1 MPIQLSVE
9 NCKLQEGLK
18 FVKTFLG
25 KGKDDPIERCIHMY
39 VTNDHKA
46 ILSCTDKN
54 SWGECE
60 VELLGSSG
68 EGVLPNIDLNMLL
81 NVITTLNPTQEII
94 IKYDENNNNSVEIT
108 YVGRKSSIVLN
119 CVEGEFITAPTIQ
132 NSEKYDIMGI
142 TLKNGINKASEI
154 ITNST
159 SQEDA
164 IKNCVCLTLAK
175 GKALFEAIDTQTK
188 SMMAYV
194 LATNTNQ
201 QVRKFFECAK
211 AKIMINSF
219 DDECMSMYIN
229 ENFISFQQGDKKA
242 YLRLL
247 NGNFFKITK
256 LIPKQVDKVFK
267 FNRLE
272 FLSAL
277 NRINALISKT
287 SVIKSCN
294 VKFSNM
300 FTTITSKNTRGV
312 IVEDVICS
320 SVSDEIEMS
329 FMVNTLIKVLNVSV
343 GDDIKISVLN
353 NGIIVTSSD
362 GKTYTQSIMVS
373 KISGMN

>member
-1 MPIQLSVE
+1 MQISLSVE

-18 FVKTFLG
+18 FVKPFLG
-25 KGKDDPIERCIHMY
+25 KGKNDSMERCVNMY
-39 VTNDHKA
+39 ITSDHKA
-46 ILSCTDKN
+46 ILSCSDKN
-54 SWGECE
+54 SWGEIE
-60 VELLGSSG
+60 VELLGSEG
-68 EGVLPNIDLNMLL
+68 EGTLPNIELDMLL
-81 NVITTLNPTQEII
+81 NVITTLNLTQEII
-94 IKYDENNNNSVEIT
+94 IKHDSDKSNSVEMT
-108 YVGRKSSIVLN
+108 YQGRKSSIVLN
-119 CVEGEFITAPTIQ
+119 CIEGNFITAPTMN

-159 SQEDA
+159 SQEDT

-211 AKIMINSF
+211 AKFMINSF
-219 DDECMSMYIN
+219 SDDCMSMYIN
-229 ENFISFQQGDKKA
+229 ENFISFQQGEKRT

-267 FNRLE
+267 YNRLE
-272 FLSAL
+272 MLSAL
-277 NRINALISKT
+277 NRVNALISKS

-294 VKFSNM
+294 IKFSNM
-300 FTTITSKNTRGV
+300 FSTITSKNTRGV

-320 SVSDEIEMS
+320 STSDEIEMS
-329 FMVNTLIKVLNVSV
+329 FMVNTLIKVLNACV
-343 GDDIKISVLN
+343 GDDIKISVIN
-353 NGIIVTSSD
+353 NGINITSSD
-362 GKTYTQSIMVS
+362 GKTYTQSIMIP
-373 KISGMN
+373 KISGVN